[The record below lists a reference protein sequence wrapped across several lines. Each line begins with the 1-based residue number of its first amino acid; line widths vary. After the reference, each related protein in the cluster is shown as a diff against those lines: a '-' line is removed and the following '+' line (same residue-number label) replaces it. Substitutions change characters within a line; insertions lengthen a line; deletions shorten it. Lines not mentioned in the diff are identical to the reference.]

1 MEDIRNLLFTE
12 AEKIGISL
20 NDDQLSKFQTYLEL
34 LVETNEKVNLTAIT
48 EPNEVVMKHFI
59 DSIALFSVC
68 DVKENAKVADV
79 GTGAG
84 FPGVPLKITRND
96 INLTLIDSL
105 NKRLVFLDTLCKE
118 IKEEAKLVHARAEEC
133 GKNKEFREKFDVV
146 TARAVAALNT
156 LCEYCL
162 PLVKVGGSFIAMKSL
177 KTDEEVKDAKKA
189 IELLGGKIEKIEEL
203 TLSEDMTRTFI
214 VIKKVKNT
222 PPKYPRQGAKL
233 SKNPIV

>member
-1 MEDIRNLLFTE
+1 MEDIRKLLFEE
-12 AEKIGISL
+12 AEKISVSL
-20 NDDQLSKFQTYLEL
+20 NEEKLSKFQTYLEL

-48 EPNEVVMKHFI
+48 EPTEVVMKHFI

-68 DVKENAKVADV
+68 DIKENAKIADV

-84 FPGVPLKITRND
+84 FPGVPLKITRDD
-96 INLTLIDSL
+96 IDLTLIDSL
-105 NKRLVFLDTLCKE
+105 NKRLVFLDTLCNE
-118 IKEEAKLVHARAEEC
+118 IDIKAKLVHMRAEEC
-133 GKNKEFREKFDVV
+133 GKNKDYREKFDVV

-177 KTDEEVKDAKKA
+177 KTDEEVRDAKKA
-189 IELLGGKIEKIEEL
+189 IEVLGGKIEKIEEL
-203 TLSEDMTRTFI
+203 FLSEDMTRTFI

-222 PPKYPRQGAKL
+222 PPKYPRQGAKI

>member
-1 MEDIRNLLFTE
+1 MEDIRKLLFEE
-12 AEKIGISL
+12 AEKISISL
-20 NDDQLSKFQTYLEL
+20 SDEQLSKFQKYLEL

-48 EPNEVVMKHFI
+48 EPKEVVMKHFI

-84 FPGVPLKITRND
+84 FPGVPLKITRDD
-96 INLTLIDSL
+96 IDLTLIDSL
-105 NKRLVFLDTLCKE
+105 NKRLVFLDTLCNE
-118 IKEEAKLVHARAEEC
+118 IYIKVKLVHMRAEEC
-133 GKNKEFREKFDVV
+133 GKNKDFREKFDVV

-162 PLVKVGGSFIAMKSL
+162 PLVKVGGKFIAMKSL
-177 KTDEEVKDAKKA
+177 KTDEEVKNAKKA
-189 IELLGGKIEKIEEL
+189 IELLGGKIEKIEEIS
-203 TLSEDMTRTFI
+203 LSEDMTRTFV

-222 PPKYPRQGAKL
+222 PPKYPRLGAKI

>member
-1 MEDIRNLLFTE
+1 MEDIRKLLFEE
-12 AEKIGISL
+12 AEKISISL
-20 NDDQLSKFQTYLEL
+20 SDEQLLKFQKYLEL

-48 EPNEVVMKHFI
+48 EPKEVVMKHFI

-84 FPGVPLKITRND
+84 FPGVPLKITRDD
-96 INLTLIDSL
+96 IDLTLIDSL
-105 NKRLVFLDTLCKE
+105 NKRLVFLDTLCNE
-118 IKEEAKLVHARAEEC
+118 IYIKVKLVHMRAEEC
-133 GKNKEFREKFDVV
+133 GKNKDFREKFDVV

-162 PLVKVGGSFIAMKSL
+162 PLVKVGGKFIAMKSL
-177 KTDEEVKDAKKA
+177 KTDEEVKNAKKA
-189 IELLGGKIEKIEEL
+189 IELLGGKIEKIEEIS
-203 TLSEDMTRTFI
+203 LSEDMTRTFV

-222 PPKYPRQGAKL
+222 PPKYPRLGAKI

>member
-1 MEDIRNLLFTE
+1 MEDIRKLLFEE
-12 AEKIGISL
+12 AEKISISL
-20 NDDQLSKFQTYLEL
+20 NEEKLSKFQTYLEL

-48 EPNEVVMKHFI
+48 EPTEVVMKHFI

-68 DVKENAKVADV
+68 DVKENAKIADV

-84 FPGVPLKITRND
+84 FPGVPLKITRDD

-105 NKRLVFLDTLCKE
+105 NKRLVFLDTLCNE
-118 IKEEAKLVHARAEEC
+118 IDIKANLVHMRAEEC
-133 GKNKEFREKFDVV
+133 GKNKDYREKFDVV

-177 KTDEEVKDAKKA
+177 KTDEEVKNAKKA
-189 IELLGGKIEKIEEL
+189 IEVLGGKIEKIEEL
-203 TLSEDMTRTFI
+203 SLSEDMTRTFI

-222 PPKYPRQGAKL
+222 PPKYPRQGAKI

>member
-1 MEDIRNLLFTE
+1 MEDIRKLLFEE
-12 AEKIGISL
+12 AEKISISL
-20 NDDQLSKFQTYLEL
+20 SDEQLSKFQKYLEL

-48 EPNEVVMKHFI
+48 EPKEVVMKHFI

-84 FPGVPLKITRND
+84 FPGVPLKITRDD
-96 INLTLIDSL
+96 IDLTLIDSL
-105 NKRLVFLDTLCKE
+105 NKRLVFLDTLCNE
-118 IKEEAKLVHARAEEC
+118 IDIKAKLVHIRAEEC
-133 GKNKEFREKFDVV
+133 GKNKDFREKFDVV

-162 PLVKVGGSFIAMKSL
+162 PLVKVGGKFIAMKSL
-177 KTDEEVKDAKKA
+177 KTDEEVKNAKKA
-189 IELLGGKIEKIEEL
+189 IELLGGKIEKIEEIS
-203 TLSEDMTRTFI
+203 LSEDMTRTFV

-222 PPKYPRQGAKL
+222 PPKYPRQGAKI

>member
-1 MEDIRNLLFTE
+1 MEDIRKLLFEE
-12 AEKIGISL
+12 AEKISISL
-20 NDDQLSKFQTYLEL
+20 SDEQLSKFQKYLEL

-48 EPNEVVMKHFI
+48 EPKEVVMKHFI

-84 FPGVPLKITRND
+84 FPGVPLKITRDD
-96 INLTLIDSL
+96 IDLTLIDSL
-105 NKRLVFLDTLCKE
+105 NKRLVFLDTLCNE
-118 IKEEAKLVHARAEEC
+118 IDIKAKLVHMRAEEC
-133 GKNKEFREKFDVV
+133 GKNKDFREKFDVV

-162 PLVKVGGSFIAMKSL
+162 PLVKVGGKFIAMKSL

-189 IELLGGKIEKIEEL
+189 IELLGGKIEKIEEIS
-203 TLSEDMTRTFI
+203 LSEDMTRTFV

-222 PPKYPRQGAKL
+222 PPKYPRLGAKI